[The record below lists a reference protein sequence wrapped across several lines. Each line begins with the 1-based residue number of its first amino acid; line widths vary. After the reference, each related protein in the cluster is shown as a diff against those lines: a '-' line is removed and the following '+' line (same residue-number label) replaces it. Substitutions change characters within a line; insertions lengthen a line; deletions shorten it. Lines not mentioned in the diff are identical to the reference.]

1 VNRLRI
7 RPMHPTDRSA
17 VVRIL
22 DGSEPWQRLDYS
34 SADWDRIFC
43 PLPQGRDS
51 YVAELD
57 AQLAAIAV
65 VRRNFLAGDYL
76 ELLAVAPGVRRQGV
90 GRHLLEYVE
99 QTVFVRA
106 KNLFACVSDFNE
118 QARAFYRKLGYQEVG
133 LIPDLLI
140 AGSSEVLVRKTVGP
154 ARDGH

>member
-1 VNRLRI
+1 MNGIRI

-17 VVRIL
+17 VVQIL
-22 DGSEPWQRLDYS
+22 NGSDPWRRLGYS
-34 SADWDRIFC
+34 STDWDHIFC

-51 YVAELD
+51 YVAELND
-57 AQLAAIAV
+57 QIAAIAV

-76 ELLAVAPGVRRQGV
+76 ELLAVAPEVRGQGV
-90 GRHLLEYVE
+90 GRCLLEYVE

-133 LIPDLLI
+133 PLVDLLI
-140 AGSSEVLVRKTVGP
+140 AGFSEMLVRKTVGP
-154 ARDGH
+154 ARDSH